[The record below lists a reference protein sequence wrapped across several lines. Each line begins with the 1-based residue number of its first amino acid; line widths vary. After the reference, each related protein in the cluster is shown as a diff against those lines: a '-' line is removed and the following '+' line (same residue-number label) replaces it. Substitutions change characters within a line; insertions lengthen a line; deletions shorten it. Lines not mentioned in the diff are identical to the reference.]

1 MKDPFNMYIPYG
13 NKTETATKRLMDFL
27 RECNKLGLKEV
38 NLQELYQHLFLIAD
52 LEENL
57 LKLAFMDGRDFQAEE
72 NNKTIYFQDSSDK
85 YFLENYIRY
94 IK

>member
-57 LKLAFMDGRDFQAEE
+57 LKSAFMDGREFEVFEE
-72 NNKTIYFQDSSDK
+72 NVLIPFQDSADE
-85 YFLENYIRY
+85 YFLKNYIRY